1 MNKLIAFIGWS
12 VCAVCLTV
20 SGCEKESQAPT
31 TTKIVKKIVQEEAGA
46 VKPVETQKPVDGASP
61 AAPAPEKEIASLPK
75 EEVAPPVWIY
85 NPEGKIDPFEPAMI
99 AAEEAA
105 AGKKKHSRPLT
116 PLEKFDVGQL
126 KLSGVIQAPSG
137 NRALVEEAS
146 GKGYIVG
153 QGAYIGIYSGRI
165 VQIFNDRIVIEEE
178 LEDDQ
183 GKTYVR
189 QREMKLQKPP
199 GEE

>member
-1 MNKLIAFIGWS
+1 MNKFIAFIGWS
-12 VCAVCLTV
+12 VCVVCLTV

-31 TTKIVKKIVQEEAGA
+31 ATKIVKKIVQEDAGA
-46 VKPVETQKPVDGASP
+46 VKPVETKGPGDTVPP
-61 AAPAPEKEIASLPK
+61 AAPAPEAEVASPP
-75 EEVAPPVWIY
+75 EEVAPPVWVY

-99 AAEEAA
+99 AAEGAVA
-105 AGKKKHSRPLT
+105 DKKKDSRPLT
-116 PLEKFDVGQL
+116 PLERFDVGQL

-146 GKGYIVG
+146 GKGYIVS
-153 QGAYIGIYSGRI
+153 QGAYIGIYSGQI
-165 VQIFNDRIVIEEE
+165 VQILNDRIVIEEE

>member
-1 MNKLIAFIGWS
+1 MNKFIAFIGWS
-12 VCAVCLTV
+12 VCVVCLTV

-31 TTKIVKKIVQEEAGA
+31 ATKVVKKIVQEDAGA
-46 VKPVETQKPVDGASP
+46 VKPVETKEPGDAAPP
-61 AAPAPEKEIASLPK
+61 ATPAPEAEVASLP
-75 EEVAPPVWIY
+75 EAVAPPVWVY

-99 AAEEAA
+99 AAEGAV
-105 AGKKKHSRPLT
+105 AGKKKNLRPLT
-116 PLEKFDVGQL
+116 PLERFDVGQL

-146 GKGYIVG
+146 GKGYIVSR
-153 QGAYIGIYSGRI
+153 GAYIGIYSGQI

>member
-1 MNKLIAFIGWS
+1 MNKFIAFIGWS
-12 VCAVCLTV
+12 VCVVCLTV
-20 SGCEKESQAPT
+20 SGCEKESQAPPT
-31 TTKIVKKIVQEEAGA
+31 ATKIVKKIAQEDAGA
-46 VKPVETQKPVDGASP
+46 VKPGETKEPAETAPP
-61 AAPAPEKEIASLPK
+61 AAPAPEKEVASLPA
-75 EEVAPPVWIY
+75 EAAPPVWIY

-105 AGKKKHSRPLT
+105 AGKRKHSRPVT

-137 NRALVEEAS
+137 NRALVEES
-146 GKGYIVG
+146 TGKGYIVS

-165 VQIFNDRIVIEEE
+165 VQILNDRIVIEEE